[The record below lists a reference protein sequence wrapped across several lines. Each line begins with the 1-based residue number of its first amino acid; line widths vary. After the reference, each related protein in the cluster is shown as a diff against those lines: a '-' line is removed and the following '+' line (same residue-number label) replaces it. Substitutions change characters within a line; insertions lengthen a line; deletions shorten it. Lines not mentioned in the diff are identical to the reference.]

1 MMGEANGEA
10 QAAKVMLR
18 LVDLRKSYATGPIVT
33 EVLRGV
39 TLDVYQGDFVSIVGT
54 SGCGKSTLVNIIG
67 LLDQPTSG
75 AYFLKEREI
84 GAISDTELSVLR
96 NQSIGFIFQSFNLLP
111 RLTALENVAAPLTY
125 RGAAVSDML
134 SRAREMLELVGLS
147 DRLGHRPSELS
158 GGQRQ
163 RVAIARALVGTPD
176 IILADEPT
184 GALDAE
190 TGDEIMGL
198 LAELNTRHRLTAI
211 IITHDYGVARK
222 CARCF
227 RMRHG
232 VLSEMALS
240 AKRGRD

>member
-1 MMGEANGEA
+1 MGEGNGEA
-10 QAAKVMLR
+10 QAAKIMLR
-18 LVDLRKSYATGPIVT
+18 LVDVRKSYVTGPIVT

-39 TLDVYQGDFVSIVGT
+39 TLDVYKGDLVSIVGT

-96 NQSIGFIFQSFNLLP
+96 NQSIGFIFQSFNLFP
-111 RLTALENVAAPLTY
+111 RLTALENVAAPLIY
-125 RGAAVSDML
+125 RGETSTEML
-134 SRAREMLELVGLS
+134 RRAREMLDLVGLA

-176 IILADEPT
+176 ILLADEPT
-184 GALDAE
+184 GALDAD

-198 LAELNTRHRLTAI
+198 LAELNAEHRLTAI
-211 IITHDYGVARK
+211 IITHDYGIARK
-222 CARCF
+222 CARCL
-227 RMRHG
+227 RMRNG
-232 VLSEMALS
+232 VLSKMALS
-240 AKRGRD
+240 AMQVRD